1 MRDDKNRNTN
11 NNILLGLMAVI
22 TIAALIFAFMF
33 RGPMNT
39 VGVETIEEQLISYD
53 DAKKLEAEYL
63 RTRYNLIT
71 ETLGYKDARDFWF
84 SLNDLKAYISY
95 IEANAPEGSS
105 NLGIRIYNAA
115 YPEGFDERVEPG
127 FSTVYLV
134 PTAVGAS
141 AGNGFA
147 PPQNGQN
154 HNLTNLRVMD
164 YGQCCYE

>member
-1 MRDDKNRNTN
+1 MRDDSKTNN
-11 NNILLGLMAVI
+11 NNILMGLMAVI

-33 RGPMNT
+33 RGPIDT
-39 VGVETIEEQLISYD
+39 FGVEIIEDQLISFD

-63 RTRYNLIT
+63 RTRHDLIT
-71 ETLGYKDARDFWF
+71 KTLGYEDARDFWF
-84 SLNDLKAYISY
+84 SLKDLKTYIAYI
-95 IEANAPEGSS
+95 EENAPEGSS

-115 YPEGFDERVEPG
+115 YPEGFDERVKSG
-127 FSTVYLV
+127 YSTVYLV
-134 PTAVGAS
+134 PTALKAS

-154 HNLTNLRVMD
+154 HNLTNLKVMD